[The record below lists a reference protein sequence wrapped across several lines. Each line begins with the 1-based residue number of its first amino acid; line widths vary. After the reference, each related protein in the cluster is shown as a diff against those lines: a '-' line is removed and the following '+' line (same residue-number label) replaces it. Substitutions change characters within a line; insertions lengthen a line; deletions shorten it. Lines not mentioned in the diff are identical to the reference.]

1 MDIQAIQDFQ
11 NSYRAARDSN
21 SREIRLTVNQA
32 QKLNDSIGAVLAQ
45 LVKQQ
50 NQTITLQEQLTN
62 ALKNPTMDWNG
73 GRF

>member
-32 QKLNDSIGAVLAQ
+32 QKLNDSIGAVLAE
-45 LVKQQ
+45 LVKLQ
-50 NQTITLQEQLTN
+50 NQTITLQEQLN
-62 ALKNPTMDWNG
+62 DALKNPTMDWNG
-73 GRF
+73 GKF

>member
-32 QKLNDSIGAVLAQ
+32 QKLNDSIGAVLAE
-45 LVKQQ
+45 LVKLQ
-50 NQTITLQEQLTN
+50 NQTITLQEQLN
-62 ALKNPTMDWNG
+62 DALKNPTMDWNG

>member
-21 SREIRLTVNQA
+21 SREIRLTVNQS
-32 QKLNDSIGAVLAQ
+32 QKLNDSIGAVLAE
-45 LVKQQ
+45 LVKLQ
-50 NQTITLQEQLTN
+50 NQTNTLQEQLN
-62 ALKNPTMDWNG
+62 DALKNPTMDWNG